1 MKKIEVSKHMSVSK
15 WWHWQCN
22 ILGDLSL

>member
-1 MKKIEVSKHMSVSK
+1 MKKTEVSKHISVSK
-15 WWHWQCN
+15 WWQCN